1 MLSVIILTVIMLSV
15 IMLSVIMLN
24 VVASF
29 LVFQNGWLSAGAYT
43 IKLFTAV
50 LVAVL

>member
-1 MLSVIILTVIMLSV
+1 MLSVIMLSV

-29 LVFQNGWLSAGAYT
+29 LGFQNGWLSAGAYT
-43 IKLFTAV
+43 IKPFTAV
-50 LVAVL
+50 IVAEL